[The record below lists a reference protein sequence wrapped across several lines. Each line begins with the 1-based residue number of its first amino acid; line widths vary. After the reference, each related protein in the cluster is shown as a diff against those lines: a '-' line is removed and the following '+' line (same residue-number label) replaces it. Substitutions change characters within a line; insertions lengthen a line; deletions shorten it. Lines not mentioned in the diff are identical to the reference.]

1 MRVFRSLDEPR
12 LAAEGK
18 PVALAFGSFDGLH
31 RAHRALIRRV
41 REQAQALGGV
51 SAVLSFSNHPLSV
64 LAPPYAP
71 RLLLSPERKVEILR
85 QLGVD
90 VAILPEFTR
99 DLSHIAAKRFIHEFL
114 VGRLGLRHIVC
125 GYDCR
130 FGAGGQGDGAMLR
143 DEGRRLGF
151 TAEVFE
157 AVRGD
162 GAIIGSQLIR
172 DLLAEGEAERAAR
185 LLERPHELAARVVSG
200 ERRGRRLGFPTANLE
215 FSEEYVIPANGV
227 YAVWVDVRHA
237 RYGGMIN
244 LGMRPTFGRLSYV
257 PEVHLFHFRE
267 DMYGEAVTVYFLR
280 RLRSERRFPDAE
292 ALIRQLRRDRANAQK
307 ALRAFAR

>member
-12 LAAEGK
+12 LAGEGK

-41 REQAQALGGV
+41 REQAEALGGL

-71 RLLLSPERKVEILR
+71 KMLLSPERKIEILR

-90 VAILPEFTR
+90 VVILPEFTR
-99 DLSHIAAKRFIHEFL
+99 DVSHITAKRFIHEFL

-130 FGAGGQGDGAMLR
+130 FGAGGQGGGAMLQ

-157 AVRGD
+157 AMRRD
-162 GAIIGSQLIR
+162 GAVIGSQFIR
-172 DLLAEGEAERAAR
+172 DLLAEGEVERAAQ
-185 LLERPHELAARVVSG
+185 LLDRPHELAARVATG
-200 ERRGRRLGFPTANLE
+200 EQRGRRLGFLTANLE
-215 FSEEYVIPANGV
+215 FSEQCVIPANGV
-227 YAVWVDVRHA
+227 YAVWVDVRGA

-244 LGMRPTFGRLSYV
+244 LGVRPTFGRLSYV
-257 PEVHLFHFRE
+257 PEVNLFHFHE
-267 DMYGEAVTVYFLR
+267 DIYGEALTVYFVR
-280 RLRSERRFPDAE
+280 RLRSERRFPDAA
-292 ALIRQLRRDRANAQK
+292 ALIRQLRLDRVHAQK
-307 ALRAFAR
+307 ALRAFA